1 MVEAIDHPHPHH
13 HQHRGSTITILALS
27 GSIYEDFKESIR
39 SEATRYNYIYAL
51 KIHAASKS
59 N

>member
-1 MVEAIDHPHPHH
+1 MVGAIDHPH
-13 HQHRGSTITILALS
+13 QRRGSTITTIALS

-51 KIHAASKS
+51 KKSKS